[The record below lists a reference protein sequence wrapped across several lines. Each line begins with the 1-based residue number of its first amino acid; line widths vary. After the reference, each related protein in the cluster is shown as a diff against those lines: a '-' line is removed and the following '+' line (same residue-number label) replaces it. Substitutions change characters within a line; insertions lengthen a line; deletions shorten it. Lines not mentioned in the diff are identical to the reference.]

1 MMVPMVVEQTSRGE
15 RSYDVYSLLLKHRI
29 VFINSDIED
38 AMASN
43 IAAQLLYLESED
55 PHKDI
60 NIYINS
66 NGGSVQ
72 AGMVICQIIDYIACD
87 CSTTILSGAAS
98 MASMIASCGTKG
110 KRYILQKSKHMLHQ
124 VSSGHRGNIVDMK
137 IAMAETDRINN
148 MLIDMYVEN
157 TGQPREKLLED
168 MSRDFYLNAEES
180 VAYGLADHI
189 LTKRPPLI

>member
-1 MMVPMVVEQTSRGE
+1 MMVPMVVESTSKGE

-38 AMASN
+38 RMASN

-55 PHKDI
+55 PNKDI

-72 AGMVICQIIDYIACD
+72 AGLVITQIMDYIACD
-87 CSTTILSGAAS
+87 CSTTILSTAAS
-98 MASMIASCGTKG
+98 FGSMIASCGTKG
-110 KRYILQKSKHMLHQ
+110 KRNILQKSKHMLHQ
-124 VSSGHRGNIVDMK
+124 VSAGNKGNIADMR
-137 IAMAETDRINN
+137 IAMAETDRIND
-148 MLIDMYVEN
+148 MLIDMYVQN
-157 TGQPREKLLED
+157 TGQTREKLLKD

-180 VAYGLADHI
+180 VAYGLADNI
-189 LTKRPPLI
+189 LTKRPSLV